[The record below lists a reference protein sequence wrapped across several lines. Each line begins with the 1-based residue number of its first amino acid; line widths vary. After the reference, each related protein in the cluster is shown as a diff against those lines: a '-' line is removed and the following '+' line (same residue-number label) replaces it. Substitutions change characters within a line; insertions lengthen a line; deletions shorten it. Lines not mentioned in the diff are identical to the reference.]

1 MELTIEYIPT
11 DADLSQHTVKG
22 RGYAAYPSHFLAVG
36 PGALLH
42 GNSIIAIKKGT
53 DDVAGGYKT
62 WRRWRI
68 WKVPA
73 GDGIPSSGAKLES
86 AWADDNLSKTPNWM
100 DIPGVI
106 HAEGLAGLP
115 AERRLLEFVVA
126 VEGHPAIG
134 AVYFFVVLNVGAGQY
149 RVQMSDGKSMPF
161 AHWPK
166 ISATTAPW
174 TVASGC
180 KIVVDSRP
188 LPMP

>member
-11 DADLSQHTVKG
+11 ETDLARDTVKG

-42 GNSIIAIKKGT
+42 GNSITAIQKGT
-53 DDVAGGYKT
+53 DDVAGNYKT

-68 WKVPA
+68 WKVPV
-73 GDGIPSSGAKLES
+73 GDGIPSAGAKLES
-86 AWADDNLSKTPNWM
+86 RWADDNVSKQPNWM
-100 DIPGVI
+100 DVPGFI
-106 HAEGLAGLP
+106 YAGGIAGLP

-126 VEGHPAIG
+126 AEGHPAIG
-134 AVYFFVVLNVGAGQY
+134 AVYFFVVLNIGVGQY

-161 AHWPK
+161 ADWAK

-174 TVASGC
+174 TGASGC
-180 KIVVDSRP
+180 KIVVDSRW
-188 LPMP
+188 LPAS